1 MMGRALLTV
10 GWLATL
16 GFIAAGV
23 GGYWVEGKEG
33 LGNHQ
38 LLGLASAVL
47 LLFSHSWIM
56 FYLIGTGKQVK
67 DAVAE
72 HGVDPQKIEE
82 TKTYK
87 SRSYPPLMLAIGL
100 AMATF
105 ILGGGVDTGVLPPW
119 VHHGLFWAT
128 LAAQLRALLIEH
140 RVLAANERLLDGIRR
155 ELAGR

>member
-10 GWLATL
+10 GWLATV
-16 GFIAAGV
+16 GFVAAGV
-23 GGYWVEGKEG
+23 NGYWVDGRQG
-33 LGNHQ
+33 LGDHQ

-72 HGVDPQKIEE
+72 QGVDPRAIEE
-82 TKTYK
+82 TRTFK
-87 SRSYPPLMLAIGL
+87 SRSYPPLMLAIAL

-105 ILGGGVDTGVLPPW
+105 ILGGGVDTGVLPGW
-119 VHHGLFWAT
+119 IHHGLFWAA
-128 LAAQLRALLIEH
+128 LAAQLRALLIEQ
-140 RVLAANERLLDGIRR
+140 RVLSENERLLGRIRR
-155 ELAGR
+155 ELA